1 MSFPQRHKAHMGVD
15 DIEMISN
22 KFNKKIVA
30 THMSKPARELA
41 KDKNIKNLIIPNDGD
56 EIEI

>member
-1 MSFPQRHKAHMGVD
+1 MSFPKRNEAHMGVN
-15 DIEMISN
+15 DIEMISK
-22 KFNKKIVA
+22 KFNRKIVA